1 MTAVLTPPALDRCRT
16 SVLPAMRAA
25 VSRLDPASRRAA
37 AYHLG
42 WTEADGT
49 ARAAGGGKA
58 VRPTLALLSAEL
70 AGAPA
75 DVAVPGAVAVELVH
89 NFSLLHDDVMDRDTE
104 RRHRPTVWALWGD
117 SCAILTGDAL
127 LGLATE
133 VLLESGSPHGAAA
146 AHELMVATRELIRGQ
161 VADLEF
167 ETRTEVGLEECLS
180 MADGKT
186 GALLAASTCIGAI
199 LAGAPAE
206 FVSALRDHGRHLGA
220 AFQLIDDLLGI
231 WGDPAATGKPVLSD
245 LRARKRTLPVTYVLC
260 RGGRAAGELAA
271 WYRTPP
277 TADGDGVDGLRRM
290 ADLIESAGGRA
301 WAHAEAED
309 QLRRA
314 DLALRRVALPPGPR
328 AELGELGRYLMRRT
342 S

>member
-1 MTAVLTPPALDRCRT
+1 MTAVLTPQALDRCRP

-42 WTEADGT
+42 WIEADGT

-127 LGLATE
+127 LGLAAE
-133 VLLESGSPHGAAA
+133 VLLESGSPHRTAAA
-146 AHELMVATRELIRGQ
+146 RELMVATRELIRGQ

-167 ETRTEVGLEECLS
+167 ETRTEVSLEECLS

-186 GALLAASTCIGAI
+186 GALLAASTCIGAV

-206 FVSALRDHGRHLGA
+206 VVSALRDHGRHLGA
-220 AFQLIDDLLGI
+220 AFQLVDDLLGI
-231 WGDPAATGKPVLSD
+231 WGEPADTGKPVLSD
-245 LRARKRTLPVTYVLC
+245 LRARKKTLPVTYVLC
-260 RGGRAAGELAA
+260 RGGRTAEELAA

-277 TADGDGVDGLRRM
+277 GEETDGLGRM

-301 WAHAEAED
+301 WARAEAED

-328 AELGELGRYLMRRT
+328 ADLAELGRYLMRRT